1 MVPAFVTSAADNR
14 GVGHERI
21 GGYRNEISRVDEAA
35 PSVEM
40 SSTKR
45 KLPNGHW
52 GACQQQTTHFVRK
65 TSGHTHTHTYLR
77 RMGAVPRVQRA
88 GVHGRCPHTLHRDL
102 RVSGHLNTHVE
113 VSWYPQMRPAGRF
126 LN

>member
-14 GVGHERI
+14 GVGHERV

-45 KLPNGHW
+45 KLPNRHW
-52 GACQQQTTHFVRK
+52 GACQQQTTHFVRENQWGPNA
-65 TSGHTHTHTYLR
+65 GHNVSEDESR
-77 RMGAVPRVQRA
+77 RRQSTG
-88 GVHGRCPHTLHRDL
+88 HRD
-102 RVSGHLNTHVE
+102 NFI
-113 VSWYPQMRPAGRF
+113 RPLTKR
-126 LN
+126 